1 LKPPIPIGTIAE
13 HHRRPIATAAGKR
26 NVRSPAVNSAY
37 NVARP
42 DSLAVRLAGR
52 QRRAMYGAFLARSA
66 VAAGATIL
74 DVGVTADRSYDSS
87 NYLEAWYPDKG
98 AIVAVGIDD
107 AAFLE
112 RLYPG
117 LRFVAAS
124 GLALPF
130 AGHSFDVVH
139 CSAVIEHV
147 GSFERQCRLIAECCR
162 VARRAVFMT
171 TPNRWFPIEVH
182 TVLPLVHWLPKPAFR
197 ALMRASGRAFFADE
211 ANLNLMTAGELA
223 AAAARVIGFRAE
235 VTTVALAGW
244 PSNLLLSMRR
254 DMQSDRPGPAEEANP
269 E

>member
-1 LKPPIPIGTIAE
+1 MPGP
-13 HHRRPIATAAGKR
+13 
-26 NVRSPAVNSAY
+26 SVNRAY

-52 QRRAMYGAFLARSA
+52 QRRAMYGAFLARSE
-66 VAAGATIL
+66 VEAGDTIL
-74 DVGVTADRSYDSS
+74 DVGVTSDRSYDSS
-87 NYLEAWYPDKG
+87 NYLETWYSDKG

-112 RLYPG
+112 TLYPG

-130 AGHSFDVVH
+130 TDLSFDVVH

-147 GSFERQCRLIAECCR
+147 GSFEHQCRLVAECCR

-182 TVLPLVHWLPKPAFR
+182 TVLPVVHWLPKPAFR
-197 ALMRASGRAFFADE
+197 ALMRATGRAFFADE
-211 ANLNLMTAGELA
+211 ANLNLMSARDLA
-223 AAAARVIGFRAE
+223 AAAARVTDFCAD
-235 VTTVALAGW
+235 VTTVTLAGW
-244 PSNLLLSMRR
+244 PSNLLLSMQRR
-254 DMQSDRPGPAEEANP
+254 ARIVANAPRPNGESSSRLR
-269 E
+269 

>member
-1 LKPPIPIGTIAE
+1 VPA
-13 HHRRPIATAAGKR
+13 
-26 NVRSPAVNSAY
+26 PAVNSAY

-42 DSLAVRLAGR
+42 DSLAVRIAGR
-52 QRRAMYGAFLARSA
+52 QRRAMYGAFLAASG
-66 VAAGATIL
+66 VATGDTIL
-74 DVGVTADRSYDSS
+74 DVGVTSDRSYDSS
-87 NYLEAWYPDKG
+87 NYLEAWYADKG

-112 RLYPG
+112 ALYPG

-130 AGHSFDVVH
+130 ADQSFDVVH

-147 GSFERQCRLIAECCR
+147 GSFERQCGLVAECCR

-197 ALMRASGRAFFADE
+197 ALMRATGRAFFADE
-211 ANLNLMTAGELA
+211 NNLNLMSARDLA
-223 AAAARVIGFRAE
+223 AAAARVTGFRAT
-235 VTTVALAGW
+235 VTTATLAGW

-254 DMQSDRPGPAEEANP
+254 ALMSDTAGTVAKAPRQNGESSSRLR
-269 E
+269 